1 MRENAFSVLME
12 RGIVEYCSSP
22 EDLKAAFD
30 EGMVTAYVGFDPTA
44 SSLHVGHLI
53 PIMGLAWLQR
63 MGHRPIAIL
72 GVGTGLIGDPS
83 GKSKERNLLT
93 LEQVEKNKVTVRE
106 QLAHFLD
113 FRESQNSAKMISNY
127 DWLGDLKL
135 LDFLRDTGKHF
146 SVNTMISREYVK
158 SRLDDPDK
166 SISFTEFTYMLLQ
179 AYDFYYLSEH
189 HDCLLQMGG
198 NDQQGNI
205 LAGVELIRKKSGRQ
219 AFCLTYPLLLTSSGT
234 KFGKTEEG
242 AVWLSP
248 ELTSPYRFYQFW
260 INSEDAMVG
269 RLLRLFTFLPNE
281 EVEAIVKSHESRPER
296 REAQK
301 ILAFEVTRNV
311 HGEHAAQGARRA
323 SEILFGENFEPA
335 DLDEEMIGIL
345 SKEVPSGDVDQ
356 PLPRPLADI
365 LVDSGACQSKG
376 EARRLVQGG
385 GVLLNGEKVTDPQA
399 SVEPSSCLSGGALF
413 IRLGKKR
420 FHLAWAG
427 ERQ

>member
-1 MRENAFSVLME
+1 MRDNAFSVLME

-22 EDLKAAFD
+22 EDLKAVFD

-63 MGHRPIAIL
+63 LGHRPIAIL

-93 LEQVEKNKVTVRE
+93 LEQVEKNMFSIRE
-106 QLAHFLD
+106 QLAHFLE
-113 FRESQNSAKMISNY
+113 FQAGSNSALMISNY
-127 DWLGDLKL
+127 DWLGGLKL

-146 SVNTMISREYVK
+146 SINTMIAREYVK
-158 SRLDDPDK
+158 SRLEDPEK

-179 AYDFYYLSEH
+179 AYDFYHLCEN

-205 LAGVELIRKKSGRQ
+205 LAGVELIRKKTGKQ
-219 AFCLTYPLLLTSSGT
+219 AFCLTYPLLLTSAGT

-248 ELTSPYRFYQFW
+248 DLTSPYRFYQFW
-260 INSEDAMVG
+260 INAEDGMVS
-269 RLLRLFTFLPNE
+269 RLLRLFTFLPNR
-281 EVEAIVKSHESRPER
+281 EVEELVKTHEAHPER

-301 ILAFEVTRNV
+301 VLAFEVTRNV
-311 HGEHAAQGARRA
+311 HGEHAALGARRA

-335 DLDEEMIGIL
+335 DLDEEMIAIL
-345 SKEVPSGDVDQ
+345 SKEVPSGEVNR
-356 PLPRPLADI
+356 PLPLAAADI
-365 LVDSGACQSKG
+365 LVEAGACTSKG
-376 EARRLVQGG
+376 EARRLIQGG
-385 GVLLNGEKVTDPQA
+385 GVLLNGRKVVDPQ
-399 SVEPSSCLSGGALF
+399 SPVEGSDCLPGGALF
-413 IRLGKKR
+413 LRLGKKR
-420 FHLAWAG
+420 FHLAWA
-427 ERQ
+427 R

>member
-1 MRENAFSVLME
+1 MRENAFTVLME

-22 EDLKAAFD
+22 EDLKAIFD

-63 MGHRPIAIL
+63 LGHRPIAIL

-93 LEQVEKNKVTVRE
+93 LEQVEKNKLSIRE

-113 FRESQNSAKMISNY
+113 FQAGENSALMISNY
-127 DWLGDLKL
+127 DWLGELKL

-146 SVNTMISREYVK
+146 SINTMIAREYVK
-158 SRLDDPDK
+158 SRLEDPDK

-179 AYDFYYLSEH
+179 AYDFYHLCEH

-205 LAGVELIRKKSGRQ
+205 LAGVELIRKKTGKQ

-248 ELTSPYRFYQFW
+248 DLTSPYRFYQFW
-260 INSEDAMVG
+260 INTEDAMVG
-269 RLLRLFTFLPNE
+269 RLLRLFTFLPNG
-281 EVEAIVKSHESRPER
+281 EVEALVKSHEAHPDQ

-301 ILAFEVTRNV
+301 VLAFEVTRNV
-311 HGEHAAQGARRA
+311 HGEHAAIGARRA
-323 SEILFGENFEPA
+323 SEILFGEKFEPA
-335 DLDEEMIGIL
+335 DLDEEMVAIL
-345 SKEVPSGDVDQ
+345 SKEVPSGELGRTL
-356 PLPRPLADI
+356 PLPLADI
-365 LVDSGACQSKG
+365 LVESGACTSKG

-385 GVLLNGEKVTDPQA
+385 GVLLNGTKVTDPLTPV
-399 SVEPSSCLSGGALF
+399 SDEDCLAGRAIFL
-413 IRLGKKR
+413 RLGKKR
-420 FHLAWAG
+420 FHLAWA
-427 ERQ
+427 R

>member
-22 EDLKAAFD
+22 EDLKIAFD

-93 LEQVEKNKVTVRE
+93 LEQVEKNKITVRE

-113 FRESQNSAKMISNY
+113 FREGSNSAMMISNY
-127 DWLGDLKL
+127 DWLGELKL
-135 LDFLRDTGKHF
+135 LDFLRDTAKHF

-158 SRLDDPDK
+158 SRLEDPDK

-205 LAGVELIRKKSGRQ
+205 LAGVELIRKKTGRQ

-248 ELTSPYRFYQFW
+248 DLTSPYRFYQFW

-269 RLLRLFTFLPNE
+269 RLLRLFTFLPNQE
-281 EVEAIVKSHESRPER
+281 IEALVKAHEAHPER

-301 ILAFEVTRNV
+301 VLAFEVTRNV
-311 HGEHAAQGARRA
+311 HGEHAAVEARRA
-323 SEILFGENFEPA
+323 SEILFGDNFEPA
-335 DLDEEMIGIL
+335 DLDEEMITIL
-345 SKEVPSGDVDQ
+345 SKEVPSGELNR
-356 PLPRPLADI
+356 PLPLSLPDM
-365 LVDSGACQSKG
+365 LVESGACSSKG
-376 EARRLVQGG
+376 EARRLIQGG
-385 GVLLNGEKVTDPQA
+385 GVLLNGSKVADPQLPVEVTD
-399 SVEPSSCLSGGALF
+399 CLPGGALF
-413 IRLGKKR
+413 LRLGKKR
-420 FHLAWAG
+420 FHLAWA
-427 ERQ
+427 R

>member
-22 EDLKAAFD
+22 DDLKAAFD

-63 MGHRPIAIL
+63 LGHRPIAIL

-106 QLAHFLD
+106 QLAHFMD
-113 FRESQNSAKMISNY
+113 FNEGPNSAMMISNY
-127 DWLGDLKL
+127 DWLGTLNL
-135 LDFLRDTGKHF
+135 IDFLRDTGKHF
-146 SVNTMISREYVK
+146 SVNTMIAREYVK
-158 SRLDDPDK
+158 SRLEDPDK

-179 AYDFYYLSEH
+179 AYDFYHLSEH

-205 LAGVELIRKKSGRQ
+205 LAGVELIRKKTGKQ
-219 AFCLTYPLLLTSSGT
+219 AFCLTYPLLLTSAGT

-260 INSEDAMVG
+260 INTEDAMVG
-269 RLLRLFTFLPNE
+269 RLLRLFTFIPNE
-281 EVEAIVKSHESRPER
+281 EVDALVEAHREHPER

-301 ILAFEVTRNV
+301 TLAFEVTRNV
-311 HGEHAAQGARRA
+311 HGEHAASAAKRA

-335 DLDEEMIGIL
+335 ELDEEMIGIL
-345 SKEVPSGDVDQ
+345 SREVPSGELNGS
-356 PLPRPLADI
+356 LPMSLADV
-365 LVDSGACQSKG
+365 LAEAGACSSKG

-385 GVLLNGEKVTDPQA
+385 GVLLNGRKLTDPQVP
-399 SVEPSSCLSGGALF
+399 VEAGECLAGGALF
-413 IRLGKKR
+413 LRVGKKR
-420 FHLAWAG
+420 FHLAWA
-427 ERQ
+427 R

>member
-1 MRENAFSVLME
+1 MRKNAFSVLME

-22 EDLKAAFD
+22 EGLKALFD

-63 MGHRPIAIL
+63 LGHRPIAIL

-93 LEQVEKNKVTVRE
+93 LEQVEKNKLSIKD

-113 FRESQNSAKMISNY
+113 FHAGENSALMISNY
-127 DWLGDLKL
+127 DWLGELKL

-146 SVNTMISREYVK
+146 SVNTMIAREYVK
-158 SRLDDPDK
+158 SRLEDPDK

-179 AYDFYYLSEH
+179 AYDFYHLCEH

-205 LAGVELIRKKSGRQ
+205 LAGVELIRKKTGKQ
-219 AFCLTYPLLLTSSGT
+219 AFCLTYPLLLTSSGS

-260 INSEDAMVG
+260 INAEDAMVG
-269 RLLRLFTFLPNE
+269 RLLRLFTFLPTE
-281 EVEAIVKSHESRPER
+281 EIDALVRSHMEHPER

-301 ILAFEVTRNV
+301 ILAYEVTRNV
-311 HGEHAAQGARRA
+311 HGEHAALGARRA
-323 SEILFGENFEPA
+323 SEILFGENFSPA

-345 SKEVPSGDVDQ
+345 SKEVPSGKTER
-356 PLPRPLADI
+356 PLPLPLADL
-365 LVDSGACQSKG
+365 LVESGACASKG

-385 GVLLNGEKVTDPQA
+385 GVLLNGMKVLDPSA
-399 SVEPSSCLSGGALF
+399 LVSEEDCCAGGALF

-420 FHLAWAG
+420 FHLAWTG
-427 ERQ
+427 R